1 MSLENKEAQS
11 KTLSQQSGEA
21 RTLMRSLQCGEN
33 EVSFH
38 KGADWTFN
46 LRN

>member
-1 MSLENKEAQS
+1 MKNKEAQS
-11 KTLSQQSGEA
+11 GTLGQQSGEA

-33 EVSFH
+33 GVSFH